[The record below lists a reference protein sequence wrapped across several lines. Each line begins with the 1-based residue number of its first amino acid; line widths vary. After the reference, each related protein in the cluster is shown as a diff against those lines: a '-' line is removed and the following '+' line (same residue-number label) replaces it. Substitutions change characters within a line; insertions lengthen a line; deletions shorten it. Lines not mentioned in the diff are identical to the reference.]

1 MAWPPRRRQRLQMQ
15 QQDAAPSAP
24 MPSESSAGVSP
35 REEALPATA
44 PFVAAMWL
52 LSSLAAALCTPPLRA
67 QNTAAP
73 LVSIAATQPSDL
85 DAVLDLTM
93 EVFFGVLGNDFGFNN
108 NRAVAFDEL
117 TGLQR
122 ESLRSLLADAS
133 AVSFKAT
140 RGDDVVGFVVASGGG
155 EVTNLVVAPS
165 ARRARVGQRLVTELV
180 TASSAPALVLEVDQD
195 NEAALGL
202 YRACGFAVTSELPGT
217 RYVVD
222 WWRGRC
228 IEKVGK
234 VSMARERELGAA
246 DEAGGVKAVSYT
258 HHRAHET

>member
-1 MAWPPRRRQRLQMQ
+1 MM
-15 QQDAAPSAP
+15 
-24 MPSESSAGVSP
+24 
-35 REEALPATA
+35 
-44 PFVAAMWL
+44 L
-52 LSSLAAALCTPPLRA
+52 LSSSLAAALCTPPLTPSRA
-67 QNTAAP
+67 SQNTAAAP
-73 LVSIAATQPSDL
+73 LISIAAAQLSDL
-85 DAVLDLTM
+85 DAVLELTM
-93 EVFFGVLGNDFGFNN
+93 EVFFGVLGDDFGFNN

-117 TGLQR
+117 TNMQGA
-122 ESLRSLLADAS
+122 SLRSLIADAS
-133 AVSFKAT
+133 AVSLKAT
-140 RGDDVVGFVVASGGG
+140 RGDDVVGFVVASGSG

-165 ARRARVGQRLVTELV
+165 ARRQRLGQRLVTELV

-234 VSMARERELGAA
+234 VAMARERELGAA
-246 DEAGGVKAVSYT
+246 DEAGGVK
-258 HHRAHET
+258 ENW

>member
-1 MAWPPRRRQRLQMQ
+1 
-15 QQDAAPSAP
+15 
-24 MPSESSAGVSP
+24 
-35 REEALPATA
+35 
-44 PFVAAMWL
+44 MWL
-52 LSSLAAALCTPPLRA
+52 LSSLAAALCTPPLTPSRA
-67 QNTAAP
+67 SQNTAPP

-85 DAVLDLTM
+85 DAVLGLTM

-165 ARRARVGQRLVTELV
+165 ARRQRLGQRLVTELV

-234 VSMARERELGAA
+234 VAMARERELGAA
-246 DEAGGVKAVSYT
+246 EEAGGVK
-258 HHRAHET
+258 EN